1 MCIEYDNQHA
11 RYDRRESFFSGN
23 YDVIAEIYPQS
34 YERKFVINDAV
45 QKLCRFCGK
54 NDTQAKFSDEAHA
67 ISALLGNKKV
77 FLANECDE
85 CNHFFGETLEDS
97 FAKYLGISRTLSQV
111 PGRKGFP
118 SYKSADGK
126 FRMDITEKGAVIQ
139 AVNNSTVPD
148 LHESYID
155 FFTEREAYYPIDV
168 FRMLVLSAM
177 SVIPFS
183 EYLNF
188 IETCIWVR
196 ADRRTEAGRNIL
208 DEFRDFASQYA
219 ANVIEDFIP
228 GPSPL
233 PLGVTV
239 LRRKNS
245 PREKVPYSIGIMQ
258 FSNFRF
264 QFMIPCKPD
273 SILDG
278 CQVTI
283 PLFKGHEEYMPE
295 YRKFSDKYG
304 LPSYKISDLSG
315 HEKKR
320 GDKSS
325 MRLSFGGKS
334 EIPVPEALNIIQRLK
349 VHTLSP
355 AGYKLPDA

>member
-1 MCIEYDNQHA
+1 MYSNIVRANYQHKPS
-11 RYDRRESFFSGN
+11 RVLSG
-23 YDVIAEIYPQS
+23 V
-34 YERKFVINDAV
+34 
-45 QKLCRFCGK
+45 
-54 NDTQAKFSDEAHA
+54 T
-67 ISALLGNKKV
+67 NKKG
-77 FLANECDE
+77 NI
-85 CNHFFGETLEDS
+85 
-97 FAKYLGISRTLSQV
+97 LGTTIHGLLDNNPQ
-111 PGRKGFP
+111 
-118 SYKSADGK
+118 
-126 FRMDITEKGAVIQ
+126 I
-139 AVNNSTVPD
+139 VN
-148 LHESYID
+148 
-155 FFTEREAYYPIDV
+155 
-168 FRMLVLSAM
+168 
-177 SVIPFS
+177 
-183 EYLNF
+183 
-188 IETCIWVR
+188 
-196 ADRRTEAGRNIL
+196 NIL
-208 DEFRDFASQYA
+208 DYVDAKDQYDEIIERNKKLHERVFSEIAVNTNNFYTPKKEHPEVPPMIMLMGTGSESGKTFLASGIVGALRERGIHTYVVKVGPDIRDLSPSLYMNKEKLHDYASIKIG
-219 ANVIEDFIP
+219 NIGWTPLDEVIEKVKGKGYD
-228 GPSPL
+228 L
-233 PLGVTV
+233 VLVEGVMSAATG
-239 LRRKNS
+239 LLN
-245 PREKVPYSIGIMQ
+245 EKVPYSIGIMQ